1 MQIQPILKAINFK
14 NNTDYQKTMI
24 KREKLWQQT
33 QALDD
38 IGTLCLLGGLLL
50 SPDINIVVSKNKTP
64 KIKYYDRILFG
75 IGAIAVFAAMIR
87 RNILANKIKD

>member
-64 KIKYYDRILFG
+64 KIKYFDRILFG
-75 IGAIAVFAAMIR
+75 IGFEPVFHSFLVY
-87 RNILANKIKD
+87 N

>member
-64 KIKYYDRILFG
+64 KIKYFDRILFWYRSYSC
-75 IGAIAVFAAMIR
+75 ICSYD
-87 RNILANKIKD
+87 KKKYSCE